1 MSSSA
6 CMSRD
11 VEYVV
16 GDNEI
21 ILVDQ
26 FTGRKM
32 EGREFSDGLH
42 QAIQAKEGVGIKQE
56 TQTLATITYQNF
68 FRLYTKLSGMTGT
81 AKTEENEFLDTYNM
95 RVFEVPTNQPV
106 IRDDQADEV
115 FRTKREKYEAIVNE
129 TIRLHEKGQPVLIG
143 TISVSVNELISQ
155 MLTKKRIPHTVLN
168 ARNDE
173 NEAEIIAM
181 FFLVSK
187 LQLPIH

>member
-1 MSSSA
+1 MK
-6 CMSRD
+6 RD

-16 GDNEI
+16 GEDEI

-68 FRLYTKLSGMTGT
+68 FRLYEKLSGMTGT

-95 RVFEVPTNQPV
+95 PKHLHSYSRGPLKRQGQEIPSVP
-106 IRDDQADEV
+106 
-115 FRTKREKYEAIVNE
+115 
-129 TIRLHEKGQPVLIG
+129 
-143 TISVSVNELISQ
+143 VS
-155 MLTKKRIPHTVLN
+155 
-168 ARNDE
+168 
-173 NEAEIIAM
+173 
-181 FFLVSK
+181 
-187 LQLPIH
+187 